1 MPEGKRVV
9 TAQLPEEL
17 VLKMDEVSERIQRTK
32 SWIVRQAVAEWL
44 QDEQRRCEFEAAE
57 IAR

>member
-1 MPEGKRVV
+1 MV